1 MVDFTPAEQWCSL
14 KFFHGMA
21 VALFVQH
28 SGFAMEFINK
38 HQSSFTLNSMMMLTM
53 TMVLLMMVVMMMM
66 VANVC
71 MYSYYLQHCYKV
83 KHHIKS
89 VNGNKFE

>member
-14 KFFHGMA
+14 KFFRGMA

-28 SGFAMEFINK
+28 IGFALEFINK

-53 TMVLLMMVVMMMM
+53 TMVLLMMVVMMMV

-71 MYSYYLQHCYKV
+71 M
-83 KHHIKS
+83 
-89 VNGNKFE
+89 